1 MSVFVC
7 LRLISTFRKRLQPLK
22 KLTHFFLIA
31 VSLWIFFPAIENSY
45 FISEAIP
52 FDSHETASNGA
63 LIVSPKTRHA
73 QNESP
78 KLQLNRLTPAQQYA
92 GEILS
97 YLLQVVLGQAGRL
110 GSRED
115 WKIRGIDEKLDFRN
129 IVEVMTNPERNQ
141 LDLMVLDMNILDLTR
156 TLYYYD
162 EKLSLYKGDFSVAS
176 IYPAPEFIAVRLLL
190 LQKIHRTEK
199 INLKALIDR
208 DGLLLYPGLEP
219 SKEDLDAI
227 NLKPA
232 ELKLIRDVIK
242 SEPRIYQYLKS
253 PFLVKAFYETGAI
266 KGGAFVKQRIRDANY
281 KRYQCSRFGGSH
293 KLDALKILILPS
305 MTREFYH
312 GDSNRNLSRHGF
324 KPTEFFDEMV
334 KKLREEILSATKTR
348 LRKEFI
354 RLRKGK
360 PEISVSQWD
369 KLWTRIAEENISFYI
384 EDERPLVIY
393 PENAEQVIRDIC
405 PEADFTVILLGKNV
419 YKSISFDKIRDVYPF
434 VDRLYIDIMDIKHSE
449 TEEETE
455 KISDFICSRLKDHIG
470 RMVGKVKTSRLQKSS
485 ALVKKYL
492 LKEESK

>member
-1 MSVFVC
+1 M
-7 LRLISTFRKRLQPLK
+7 K
-22 KLTHFFLIA
+22 KLTPFFLITA
-31 VSLWIFFPAIENSY
+31 PLWILFLAFENFY

-52 FDSHETASNGA
+52 FDSHETASQGS
-63 LIVSPKTRHA
+63 LSLSSKTRHE

-78 KLQLNRLTPAQQYA
+78 ELQFSKLTPAQEYA

-97 YLLQVVLGQAGRL
+97 YLLQVVLGQAGSSA
-110 GSRED
+110 SRED

-141 LDLMVLDMNILDLTR
+141 LDLMVLDPNILDLTR

-176 IYPAPEFIAVRLLL
+176 IYPAPEFIATRLLL

-208 DGLLLYPGLEP
+208 ERLLLYPGLEP

-227 NLKPA
+227 NLRPD
-232 ELKLIRDVIK
+232 ELKLIRYVIK

-253 PFLVKAFYETGAI
+253 PFLIKAFYEIGVI
-266 KGGAFVKQRIRDANY
+266 EGGEFVKQRIRDANY
-281 KRYQCSRFGGSH
+281 NRYQCSRFGGSD
-293 KLDALKILILPS
+293 KRDTLKILFLPS
-305 MTREFYH
+305 MMREFYH
-312 GDSNRNLSRHGF
+312 GDSNRSLSRYGF
-324 KPTEFFDEMV
+324 KPTEFFDEMT
-334 KKLREEILSATKTR
+334 KKLVKEILSATKT
-348 LRKEFI
+348 

-393 PENAEQVIRDIC
+393 PENAEQVIRDVC
-405 PEADFTVILLGKNV
+405 PEADFTIIFLGKNI
-419 YKSISFDKIRDVYPF
+419 YKSILFDKTRDIYPF
-434 VDRLYIDIMDIKHSE
+434 VDRLYMGIMDIKHSE

-455 KISDFICSRLKDHIG
+455 KISEFIFSRLKDRIR
-470 RMVGKVKTSRLQKSS
+470 RMVGKVNPSID
-485 ALVKKYL
+485 
-492 LKEESK
+492 